1 MLEFHTP
8 KIEDREWVQPI
19 LSASGGMGSESAFGT
34 LFIWSGSYQIR
45 IARYEDFVLLRYGRD
60 LHSYGFPKGKGD
72 LSDVLELLRRQ
83 AQEEGQVLRFW
94 GLSPEEKGWLESQ
107 YPGQFAFSSTLDDS
121 DYVYE
126 SQALAELSGR
136 KYHGKRNHIAKFRK
150 QYAYT
155 YEPVTAE
162 NLPDCEVVARE
173 WCLAHG
179 CGGGLQDENCAI
191 VKTLENFQALG
202 FQGGLIRVEGKPV
215 AFTAG
220 EEVNPEVFDIHFEK
234 ALDGYNG
241 LYTVINQEFVSH
253 ALTGYRWVNREEDMG
268 IPGLRKAKES
278 YYPAFLLEK
287 YSAVAL

>member
-107 YPGQFAFSSTLDDS
+107 YPGHFAFSSTLDDS

-136 KYHGKRNHIAKFRK
+136 KYHK